1 MSVVGFI
8 QYVLFDAMVI
18 IGRCNNKSGTSF
30 DDGRARR
37 KDKTRLPVPNFPLSH
52 WSSQLF
58 DLRAP
63 SSTDVPVLLLNQP
76 NNRHLKVTQHS
87 FFFFGGGGYH
97 PTLKLSGI
105 PTFSFIVSLIIEW
118 ITYRSIY
125 NIT

>member
-18 IGRCNNKSGTSF
+18 IGRCNNKSGTS

-63 SSTDVPVLLLNQP
+63 SSTDVPVLLLHQP

-87 FFFFGGGGYH
+87 FFFWGGGGVPSYFEALWNPH
-97 PTLKLSGI
+97 L
-105 PTFSFIVSLIIEW
+105 FF
-118 ITYRSIY
+118 YRKSNNRMD
-125 NIT
+125 NI

>member
-8 QYVLFDAMVI
+8 QYILFDAMVI

>member
-87 FFFFGGGGYH
+87 FFFLGGGYH

>member
-30 DDGRARR
+30 DDGRTRR
-37 KDKTRLPVPNFPLSH
+37 KEETRLPVPNLLLSH

-87 FFFFGGGGYH
+87 FFFGGGG
-97 PTLKLSGI
+97 TILL
-105 PTFSFIVSLIIEW
+105 
-118 ITYRSIY
+118 
-125 NIT
+125 